1 MERLRTV
8 RTVTKQSVLT
18 GRESTMTLCFND
30 QDYQDWIDG
39 KFIQDAM
46 PYLTAAER
54 EFLMTGITEGEWQ
67 EAFVDPD
74 DMGFGEDSA
83 EVYA

>member
-18 GRESTMTLCFND
+18 GKESSMTLCFNE
-30 QDYQDWIDG
+30 QDFQDWVDG

-54 EFLMTGITEGEWQ
+54 EFLMTGITEAEW
-67 EAFVDPD
+67 ETAFAEPSEMD
-74 DMGFGEDSA
+74 FGTEQVFES
-83 EVYA
+83 

>member
-1 MERLRTV
+1 MEKLRTV

-18 GRESTMTLCFND
+18 GKETTMTLCFNQ

-39 KFIQDAM
+39 MFIQDAM
-46 PYLTAAER
+46 PYLTPAER
-54 EFLMTGITEGEWQ
+54 EFLMTGITEEEWE
-67 EAFVDPD
+67 EAFAEPE
-74 DMGFGEDSA
+74 DMGFGMDDA